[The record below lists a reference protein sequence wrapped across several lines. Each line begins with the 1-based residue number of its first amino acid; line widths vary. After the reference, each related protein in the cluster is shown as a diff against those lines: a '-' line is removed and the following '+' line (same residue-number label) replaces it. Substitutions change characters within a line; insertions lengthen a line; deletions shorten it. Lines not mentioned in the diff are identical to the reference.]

1 MVTIDYLNKYDY
13 DPNKIT
19 YQIRK
24 PSIMV
29 GGTSA
34 LLQIGEVYTI
44 SELLYAL
51 MLPSGND
58 AAIALSEVIGLLF
71 NLKSRNKQ
79 FDPYK

>member
-1 MVTIDYLNKYDY
+1 MATVDYLNKYDF
-13 DPNKIT
+13 DPQKIT

-24 PSIMV
+24 PSLMV

-34 LLQIGEVYTI
+34 QLQIGEVYTV

-58 AAIALSEVIGLLF
+58 AAIALSEVIGLIF
-71 NLKSRNKQ
+71 NLKNRNKQ